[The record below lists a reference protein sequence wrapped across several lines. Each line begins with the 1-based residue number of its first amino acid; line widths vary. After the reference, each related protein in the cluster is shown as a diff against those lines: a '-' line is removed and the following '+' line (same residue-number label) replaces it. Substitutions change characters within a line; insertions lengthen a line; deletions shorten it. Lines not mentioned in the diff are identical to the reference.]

1 MLDGEDH
8 AMLRTPALLLSLTLW
23 AGLAQAQAP
32 AADDAAAR
40 ERLAKQIETEVIAPC
55 CWSQQVSVHQS
66 PAADE
71 MRTDIRRRLEA
82 GQSHDEIIAAYVAQ
96 YGDRIMAVPPARG
109 FNRLLFVIPPVLL
122 LGTAALVVVVVRRF
136 TVRQETG
143 GAPAAAAAGSD
154 PYARRLEDEL
164 RDMD

>member
-1 MLDGEDH
+1 
-8 AMLRTPALLLSLTLW
+8 MLRTPTLLLSLVLW

-32 AADDAAAR
+32 SAYDAAER

-71 MRTDIRRRLEA
+71 MRKDIRRRLEA
-82 GQSHDEIIAAYVAQ
+82 GESHDAIIAAYVAQ

-136 TVRQETG
+136 TVRQEPAGT
-143 GAPAAAAAGSD
+143 PAAAAAGSD
-154 PYARRLEDEL
+154 PYSRRLEDEL